1 MAETKKSASKEN
13 LLIVGGGITG
23 LAAAYLA
30 AKANYEVTLIEAGDS
45 VGGLLRTFSV
55 GGTRLECF
63 YHHFFTHDLELHW
76 LLKDLGLQDEVF
88 YRKTTMGIYRKQTI
102 FDFNNARDLLTFN
115 AISPWDRIRFGL
127 SSLVMGK
134 YLNWRKWEQVAAID
148 WFYRYAGKQSTDAIW
163 APMLK
168 VKFGPF
174 YDQVSA
180 AWMIGRLR
188 QRMNSRQGT
197 EEMLGYLKGSS
208 DILCKAL
215 TARLVTM
222 GVSLYTT
229 MPATRLEINGK
240 QLTAVYSGDKKFESQ
255 KFLFTIPTTAIY
267 PLLKNC
273 DESFATQIQEI
284 KYSSA
289 VCIVLVSIQPLSHI
303 YWLNVADPGFPF
315 GGVIEHTNFIDP
327 ATYQNK
333 HIVYLSRYFSASEE
347 IATQND
353 EIVTGL
359 MLSALRTLRPSFHE
373 SNLEDVFIFR
383 TDTAATVCDVN
394 FSKKIPECKTRIR
407 NMYIASM
414 PHIYPDERSCNNSIR
429 IAVEACKV
437 MELNCPSLPRGPSLS
452 GQVAMV

>member
-1 MAETKKSASKEN
+1 MDLRKDSNKT
-13 LLIVGGGITG
+13 LLVIGGGITG

-30 AKANYEVTLIEAGDS
+30 AKANHKVALIEASDRF
-45 VGGLLRTFSV
+45 GGLLRTFPV

-76 LLKDLGLQDEVF
+76 LLKELALQDAVS
-88 YRKTTMGIYRKQTI
+88 YRKTTMGIYRNRSV
-102 FDFNNARDLLTFN
+102 FDFNSAGDLLAFK
-115 AISPWDRIRFGL
+115 AIPLTDRIRFGL
-127 SSLVMGK
+127 ASLAMGK
-134 YLNWRKWEQVAAID
+134 YLNWRKWEGVAAID
-148 WFYRYAGKQSTDAIW
+148 WFYRYAGEKATDAIW

-188 QRMNSRQGT
+188 QRMNSRRGT
-197 EEMLGYLKGSS
+197 EEMLGYLSGSS

-215 TARLVTM
+215 VDRLRTM
-222 GVSLYTT
+222 GVALHRN
-229 MPATRLEINGK
+229 MPATKLEMQGNH
-240 QLTAVYSGDKKFESQ
+240 LTAVCSGDNKFESQ
-255 KFLFTIPTTAIY
+255 TFLFTIPTTAIH

-273 DESFATQIQEI
+273 DEPFAARLKAIE
-284 KYSSA
+284 YCSA
-289 VCIVLVSIQPLSHI
+289 VCVVLVSKQPLSCI

-327 ATYQNK
+327 ATYGNK
-333 HIVYLSRYFSASEE
+333 HIVYLSRYYSDREE
-347 IATQND
+347 IAAQND
-353 EIVTGL
+353 QTITRL
-359 MLSALRTLRPSFHE
+359 MLRALRTLSSSFLE
-373 SNLEDVFIFR
+373 TNLEDVFIFR

-394 FSKKIPECKTRIR
+394 FSKKIPDCRTHIR

-429 IAVEACKV
+429 VAAAACKV
-437 MELNCPSLPRGPSLS
+437 MGVNCPAIPRGPTLS
-452 GQVAMV
+452 GQIAMD